1 VGGAVHT
8 GRRSKTQP
16 AYLDMIVKLC
26 STLIAARFLGAQQR
40 NPTPEETLA
49 VHLAWA
55 EAAA

>member
-1 VGGAVHT
+1 
-8 GRRSKTQP
+8 
-16 AYLDMIVKLC
+16 MIVKLRR
-26 STLIAARFLGAQQR
+26 TLIAARFLGRQQR